1 MTTGFSLPDVAR
13 SLMTGERPLDG
24 YLGEVLETI
33 EAVEPTIRSLLP
45 EPDRADRLHRE
56 AAALQRLY
64 PRPAERPPLFGV
76 VVGVKDIF
84 HVDGLPTAAGSRLPT
99 EALAGPEAESVR
111 RLRRA
116 GALVLGKTV
125 TTEFA
130 YFAPGPTRNP
140 RNPEH
145 TPGGS
150 SSGSAA
156 AVAAGLCPLAL
167 GTQTIGSIIRPAS
180 FCGVV
185 GFKPSFR
192 RVPREGVF
200 PLAPSLDQVG
210 FFTLDASGAAY
221 AAAVLCDGWKP
232 EAEPPAPVLGVPVGP
247 YLERSGDVAR
257 AHFERALDALRGEG
271 FDVRAVAVM
280 ADFDEVV
287 ARHQV
292 LLAAE
297 AAQVHAELF
306 RRYGDLYHER
316 TARLVTEGQRI
327 SEEELAAARDGQA
340 LFRRA
345 IQSLMEENGVDLWLA
360 PSTVGPAP
368 HGLESTGDPI
378 MNLPWTQAGLPT
390 ISLPCGLDEDGLP
403 LGLQLVA
410 GWYQDERLAAWAARI
425 EAVVTPERLA
435 IPGRGG

>member
-1 MTTGFSLPDVAR
+1 MLSLPDAAR
-13 SLMTGERPLDG
+13 SLRSGESSLDV

-33 EAVEPTIRSLLP
+33 AAVEPTIHSLLP
-45 EPDRADRLHRE
+45 EPGRADRLRRE
-56 AAALQRLY
+56 AAALQRAY

-84 HVDGLPTAAGSRLPT
+84 HVDGLPTAAGSRLPP
-99 EALAGPEAESVR
+99 EALAGPEAKSVR

-116 GALVLGKTV
+116 GVLVLGKTV

-167 GTQTIGSIIRPAS
+167 GTQTIGSIVRPAS

-192 RVPREGVF
+192 RVPSEGVF
-200 PLAPSLDQVG
+200 PLAPSLDHVG
-210 FFTLDASGAAY
+210 FFTRDASGAAY

-232 EAEPPAPVLGVPVGP
+232 EAVPPAPVLAVPVGP
-247 YLERSGDVAR
+247 YLDRAEDVAR
-257 AHFERALDALRGEG
+257 AHFERALDALRGAG
-271 FDVRAVAVM
+271 FDVRQVAVM

-292 LLAAE
+292 ILAAE

-306 RRYGDLYHER
+306 RSFGHLYHDQ
-316 TARLVTEGQRI
+316 TARLVSEGQRI
-327 SEEELAAARDGQA
+327 SRQELAAARDGQA
-340 LFRRA
+340 LFRRQ
-345 IQSLMEENGVDLWLA
+345 IQSAMEESGVHLWLA

-368 HGLESTGDPI
+368 RGLESTGDPI
-378 MNLPWTQAGLPT
+378 LNLPWTQAGLPT
-390 ISLPCGLDEDGLP
+390 MSLPCGLDGDGLP

-410 GWYQDERLAAWAARI
+410 GWYQDERLAAWAPRI
-425 EAVVTPERLA
+425 EAVVTPARLA
-435 IPGRGG
+435 IPGTGG